1 MEYSPPPF
9 FKRGPSLL
17 TRFTFFTVLSVVLL
31 VSDARFSY
39 LQVLR
44 QAIATV
50 VYPLQRLA
58 SLPSGL
64 DARVGDFF
72 VTQSQLQREN

>member
-1 MEYSPPPF
+1 MPHSAMEYSPPPF

-17 TRFTFFTVLSVVLL
+17 TRFAFFSLLSVVLL

-44 QAIATV
+44 QAVAVV
-50 VYPLQRLA
+50 VYPLQRLSPLPGELAGQRSA
-58 SLPSGL
+58 SS
-64 DARVGDFF
+64 
-72 VTQSQLQREN
+72 S

>member
-31 VSDARFSY
+31 VADVRFSY

-44 QAIATV
+44 QCV
-50 VYPLQRLA
+50 DRPGPRGRWSFDPDL
-58 SLPSGL
+58 G
-64 DARVGDFF
+64 G
-72 VTQSQLQREN
+72 